1 MTFCLWRKFSS
12 CFKEANEVGEH
23 PGVRLMAGGPSDLHN
38 CLTQSHVKEENPTL
52 IVHPEFNCSLICNF
66 FVLGG
71 CLAGKIT
78 EVCIASVA
86 CGLQRHFTVMLTSW
100 FFLLDESHFL
110 SKDVRN
116 SSQTRRHEN
125 IHNYRNK
132 NHSVW
137 NVQKR
142 KQTARIQVLRWWE
155 IIYLNCWLRNV
166 RLSLQYLKDCVN
178 KNLIDGFCGDTSKEW
193 QWSEGWKNSEASW
206 SVYQNMNNLSSNLS
220 MTFDFFTDIDGRHY
234 WLFAS
239 PFLTSSTNDP
249 NPIRTSKTIDLDW
262 GFDSERASTYLRG
275 HWDSYATHR

>member
-1 MTFCLWRKFSS
+1 
-12 CFKEANEVGEH
+12 
-23 PGVRLMAGGPSDLHN
+23 MAAWQGKSQK
-38 CLTQSHVKEENPTL
+38 CV
-52 IVHPEFNCSLICNF
+52 SLQW
-66 FVLGG
+66 L
-71 CLAGKIT
+71 
-78 EVCIASVA
+78 VA
-86 CGLQRHFTVMLTSW
+86 CSDILQSCW
-100 FFLLDESHFL
+100 LLDFF
-110 SKDVRN
+110 
-116 SSQTRRHEN
+116 SQMKV
-125 IHNYRNK
+125 ISYRK
-132 NHSVW
+132 TW
-137 NVQKR
+137 EILLKLEDMKIFIIIETKIIPFENVQKR

-239 PFLTSSTNDP
+239 PFFTSSTNDP

-262 GFDSERASTYLRG
+262 GFDSERASTYLEG